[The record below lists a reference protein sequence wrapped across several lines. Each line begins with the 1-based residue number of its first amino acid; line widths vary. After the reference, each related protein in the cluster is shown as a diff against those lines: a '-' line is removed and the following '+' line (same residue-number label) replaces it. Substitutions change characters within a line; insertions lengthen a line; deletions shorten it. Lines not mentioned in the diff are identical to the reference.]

1 MRFNG
6 SVVDFKS
13 TENELSAKKFDG
25 TTWIEFER
33 INNKPAAIKIN
44 SMLDKGDICIS
55 IQVADHLESIT
66 TGECTINLGDCEDGK
81 YIITAKIKNAEN
93 LSIKYEFI

>member
-1 MRFNG
+1 MWFNG
-6 SVVDFKS
+6 TVVDFKS

-33 INNKPAAIKIN
+33 INGKPAEVKVN
-44 SMLDKGDICIS
+44 STLDKGDIGIS
-55 IQVADHLESIT
+55 IQIADRIESVA

-93 LSIKYEFI
+93 LSIKYKFI